1 MDVPC
6 GVLGLMLGYNTATT
20 RPERGYFLDGLGTVF
35 MKLFYEHC
43 GFVLYTQ
50 DYFRKTKKERSR
62 NELYES

>member
-6 GVLGLMLGYNTATT
+6 GVLGLMLGYNKLQP
-20 RPERGYFLDGLGTVF
+20 RHDLKEDFLDGLGTIF

-50 DYFRKTKKERSR
+50 DYFRKTKRKVKK
-62 NELYES
+62 